1 MAKVLIGIPTYAR
14 GKDSL
19 VPLLNAI
26 DAFQCSTDL
35 LFADNSEND
44 EYFNYLQEQGH
55 TVIKTDSTGSRANKI
70 IQARNGIRT
79 YFLQGDWDYLFFIDF
94 LVEKNLKEAEKCLK
108 TLRGV
113 TPFLKVL
120 GVFA

>member
-44 EYFNYLQEQGH
+44 DPQLTFP
-55 TVIKTDSTGSRANKI
+55 
-70 IQARNGIRT
+70 
-79 YFLQGDWDYLFFIDF
+79 
-94 LVEKNLKEAEKCLK
+94 
-108 TLRGV
+108 GV
-113 TPFLKVL
+113 PPSNTK
-120 GVFA
+120 